1 VPGYF
6 LAEAAPHEDGIL
18 GIGVVKIDFPP
29 LEDAWRKGG
38 GRLTLADTRGI
49 VFLSSRPD
57 WKCRKQR

>member
-1 VPGYF
+1 
-6 LAEAAPHEDGIL
+6 L

-38 GRLTLADTRGI
+38 GRITLADTRGI